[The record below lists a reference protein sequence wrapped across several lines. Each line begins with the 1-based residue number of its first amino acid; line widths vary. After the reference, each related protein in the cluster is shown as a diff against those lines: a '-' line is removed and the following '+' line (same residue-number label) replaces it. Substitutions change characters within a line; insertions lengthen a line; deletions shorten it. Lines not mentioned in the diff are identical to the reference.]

1 MINIKKPE
9 FWDLKKPNLL
19 SHLLLPFTIPIRIN
33 NFLLNNSSKIKTKN
47 IFTICVGNI
56 YVGGTGKTPTSI
68 KLYKILNKMNLK
80 VLIAKKYYQN
90 QIDEIKLLKD
100 NARVISGVN
109 RNQIINKI
117 KNKIDVLI
125 FDDGLQDKKIDY
137 DLKFV
142 CFDASTW
149 IGNGYLLPS
158 GPLRESLNSLKKYD
172 AVFLKNNKNFNVKFI
187 KKVNPKIKIFLSNYK
202 ITNINRFNLS
212 NNYLI
217 FSGIGNPNDF
227 KNSLIISN
235 FKIVKELIFPDHYKY
250 THEDILNIKKQA
262 LKLNAKIITTEK
274 DYTKLSYKEKK
285 DIKFIKI
292 DLKINNEKNL
302 INFIKNKLNETS

>member
-19 SHLLLPFTIPIRIN
+19 SHLLLPLTIPIRIN

-137 DLKFV
+137 NLKFV

-172 AVFLKNNKNFNVKFI
+172 AVFLKNKKNFNVKFI

-274 DYTKLSYKEKK
+274 DYTKLSYKERK

-302 INFIKNKLNETS
+302 INFIKKKLNETN